1 MATYKAPKRKNR
13 RTELR
18 EDKVVTFYTQFLEF
32 FESNRNLVFGILGG
46 VVLLII
52 MGFGY
57 GVFKDRQEDQ
67 AQEAL
72 AGAVRLYEKNDWQA
86 ALDGSDGVKG
96 LLEVADDFGSSQAG
110 NLALYYAADAYF
122 KLGDNESALKYFR
135 QFDNGDDALGAGA
148 YAGEAA
154 ILEVNGDYRA
164 AGDRYKDAAEAYKSD
179 FTSARYLQNAGRN
192 YEQAG
197 AFNEARAVYRM
208 IKEDFP
214 DSAQANDVDMLMAR
228 VDLKENQG

>member
-86 ALDGSDGVKG
+86 ALDGADGVKG
-96 LLEVADDFGSSQAG
+96 LLEVADDFGSSKAG

-154 ILEVNGDYRA
+154 ILEANGDHSA
-164 AGDRYKDAAEAYKSD
+164 AGDRYKDAALAYESD
-179 FTSARYLQNAGRN
+179 FTSARYLMNAGRN

-197 AFNEARAVYRM
+197 EFSEARAVYQM
-208 IKEDFP
+208 IREDFP

>member
-32 FESNRNLVFGILGG
+32 FEGNRNLVFGILGG
-46 VVLLII
+46 IVLLII

-57 GVFKDRQEDQ
+57 GIFKDRQEDQ

-72 AGAVRLYEKNDWQA
+72 AGAVRLYEESNWQA

-96 LLEVADDFGSSQAG
+96 LLDVAGDFGSSKAG

-135 QFDNGDDALGAGA
+135 QFDNGGDALGAGA

-154 ILEVNGDYRA
+154 ILESNGDFSA
-164 AGDRYKDAAEAYKSD
+164 AGDRYKDAAEAYNSE

-197 AFNEARAVYRM
+197 AFDKARAVYQT

-214 DSAQANDVDMLMAR
+214 DSAQASDVDMFMAR

>member
-18 EDKVVTFYTQFLEF
+18 EDKVVTFYTQFLDF
-32 FESNRNLVFGILGG
+32 FEGNRNLVYGILGAA
-46 VVLLII
+46 VLLVI

-57 GVFKDRQEDQ
+57 GIFKDRQEDQ

-72 AGAVRLYEKNDWQA
+72 AGAVRLYEQSNWQA

-96 LLEVADDFGSSQAG
+96 LLEVAGDFGSRKAG

-122 KLGDNESALKYFR
+122 KLGDKESALKYFR
-135 QFDNGDDALGAGA
+135 QFDNDDDALGAGA

-154 ILEVNGDYRA
+154 ILESNGDFSA
-164 AGDRYKDAAEAYKSD
+164 AGDRYKDAAEAYTSE

-197 AFNEARAVYRM
+197 EFNKARAVYQTIRN
-208 IKEDFP
+208 DFP